1 MKEKENAM
9 TKQGLRSASF
19 NVEVLVD
26 DTQKSTFVIRTVQG
40 QPIRVVSSPEEVAD
54 FLSEVINQSQDID
67 E

>member
-1 MKEKENAM
+1 MKEKENAL

-26 DTQKSTFVIRTVQG
+26 DSQKSTFVIRTVQG
-40 QPIRVVSSPEEVAD
+40 QPIRVVSSPEEVAE
-54 FLSEVINQSQDID
+54 FLLEVINQSQDSD

>member
-26 DTQKSTFVIRTVQG
+26 DAQKSTFVIRTVQG
-40 QPIRVVSSPEEVAD
+40 QPIRVVSSPEEVAE
-54 FLSEVINQSQDID
+54 FLTEVINQSQDSN

>member
-1 MKEKENAM
+1 MSEKENAM

-40 QPIRVVSSPEEVAD
+40 QPIRVVSSPEEVAE
-54 FLSEVINQSQDID
+54 FLSEVINQSKDSD

>member
-1 MKEKENAM
+1 MSEKENAM

-40 QPIRVVSSPEEVAD
+40 QPIRVVSSPEEVAE
-54 FLSEVINQSQDID
+54 FLAEVINQSKDSD